1 MSILSVH
8 AGRSHRRSSSE
19 NWVDPSPE
27 KGSLKLSHIDGL
39 LHFRWTS
46 RTGNRVEDELI
57 IFPGEA
63 EFKKAPQDPTGRT
76 HVLQFLSS
84 DQKYFYWFQGRDK
97 SAFPRAASN
106 IHSIIQDPS
115 FVPEPAPTT
124 AGNVGTSTAT
134 SGPVASANDPATSGG
149 TSATQAPTTAAALG
163 SEQQTGE
170 PGQPL
175 NQPTPTDEDM
185 AALLA
190 QLAREGDAFFRSEE
204 DASLNDILNPDAV
217 RKLLNEK
224 PALLSTLI
232 PLLPSGALPSNPTT
246 EDFITAISRPVFV
259 DAIRSLEN
267 ALRQGGL
274 PGTMMREFGLPAIAG
289 LGVGEFLNALIDLG
303 KSSSS
308 GDGKVGQGE
317 EGTRDDS
324 METD

>member
-149 TSATQAPTTAAALG
+149 TSATQAPTIAAASS
-163 SEQQTGE
+163 SEQQAG
-170 PGQPL
+170 
-175 NQPTPTDEDM
+175 
-185 AALLA
+185 
-190 QLAREGDAFFRSEE
+190 
-204 DASLNDILNPDAV
+204 DASLNDILNPDSV

-303 KSSSS
+303 KSSN
-308 GDGKVGQGE
+308 
-317 EGTRDDS
+317 GTRDDS